1 MGERVGSTDL
11 RWAVRAML
19 IQRRTGGKLAEILDV
34 LTEFMHD
41 RMEIRREVRALTAEG
56 KISAII
62 LMALPFVV
70 LAGVL
75 STNATYLQPMLTNPL
90 GRVMIIGALGSMGL
104 AWFLIRGIIK
114 VEV

>member
-1 MGERVGSTDL
+1 
-11 RWAVRAML
+11 
-19 IQRRTGGKLAEILDV
+19 
-34 LTEFMHD
+34 
-41 RMEIRREVRALTAEG
+41 
-56 KISAII
+56 
-62 LMALPFVV
+62 MALPFVV